1 MTLDQVIGASL
12 VNASLSATLVLAF
25 AILSLLLASVGLY
38 GVLSYLGTQRTT
50 ELGIRMALG
59 AQRGQ
64 VLQLML
70 VDGLRPALFGLGLG
84 LMLSLATTRI
94 FQSMLFATRSLDFA
108 VLFGV
113 IGTLLAVA
121 ILACLVPSWR
131 ASRLDPMQAL
141 RRE

>member
-108 VLFGV
+108 VLSGV